1 MVARPA
7 VLSTVQL
14 CSVDGRQYQCLP
26 EYQPRVLIVR
36 NTFILMDMMP
46 SDSGNYTV
54 QEKDNTPVSISHVTV
69 KVVEDSWIWK
79 SAYEK
84 GKSDG
89 YQTGVGFGA
98 LAVGVAALV
107 IMIGVFFLGV
117 FAAPQVRLQMDSC
130 VQMPRGSRIPPPH
143 LLHADLPASIR
154 EALQVMQLH
163 RKGHCDL
170 IVLITVFTA
179 GSLSAPVKVKLHD
192 SATLSCSGRCSG
204 LVRWTEFSDRTD
216 VLAECNQTS
225 CRSVKEGYQMI
236 HDQYLKEDFSLIITD
251 ADFTK
256 RGSYT
261 SDCDGEDLCDVKL
274 KIEPLNC
281 TVQMEPGESLVLMFD
296 VSDPMEV
303 IYNSTVTAG
312 PSSGQICT
320 VGGRSLQCKPEYTQR
335 ASLTSALE
343 LRNMTPSDSGLYAVM
358 DKRNEDVLHTY
369 TVTVQ
374 VVQDS
379 WIWKT
384 TYEKG
389 KSDGYQT
396 GVWFGALAVG
406 VAALFIMFGERVH
419 FEIRTQLESLRAELM
434 TRHLIERRVCKV
446 HAEVG
451 WRSRPE
457 LITGTIMQSVMQSC
471 SSALWVLSLLTTTFT
486 IGSESVNGP
495 VRVKLHDSA
504 TLSCSERCSGLARWT
519 LFSKRSDTLAECDQT
534 SCRSV
539 KEGYQMIQDQYLKGN
554 LSLIITDA
562 DFSKRGWYT
571 SDCASKDVCDVHLQI
586 APLNTTVEMMAG
598 ESLILRV
605 DVSVAVDVT
614 YKSTGTP
621 GPSSGQICTVDGPS
635 LQCKPEYT
643 QRSSLTSGANQ

>member
-1 MVARPA
+1 
-7 VLSTVQL
+7 
-14 CSVDGRQYQCLP
+14 
-26 EYQPRVLIVR
+26 
-36 NTFILMDMMP
+36 
-46 SDSGNYTV
+46 
-54 QEKDNTPVSISHVTV
+54 
-69 KVVEDSWIWK
+69 
-79 SAYEK
+79 
-84 GKSDG
+84 
-89 YQTGVGFGA
+89 
-98 LAVGVAALV
+98 
-107 IMIGVFFLGV
+107 
-117 FAAPQVRLQMDSC
+117 
-130 VQMPRGSRIPPPH
+130 
-143 LLHADLPASIR
+143 
-154 EALQVMQLH
+154 MQLH

-216 VLAECNQTS
+216 VLAECDQTS

-251 ADFTK
+251 ADFAK

-281 TVQMEPGESLVLMFD
+281 TVQMEPGESIVLMFD
-296 VSDPMEV
+296 VSDPVEV

-396 GVWFGALAVG
+396 GVRFGALAVG
-406 VAALFIMFGERVH
+406 VAALVIMFGVFFLGVVATPWVHPQMDSCVQMPRSNDSSYRSQCKEKER
-419 FEIRTQLESLRAELM
+419 
-434 TRHLIERRVCKV
+434 
-446 HAEVG
+446 G
-451 WRSRPE
+451 
-457 LITGTIMQSVMQSC
+457 
-471 SSALWVLSLLTTTFT
+471 
-486 IGSESVNGP
+486 
-495 VRVKLHDSA
+495 
-504 TLSCSERCSGLARWT
+504 
-519 LFSKRSDTLAECDQT
+519 
-534 SCRSV
+534 
-539 KEGYQMIQDQYLKGN
+539 QMI
-554 LSLIITDA
+554 I
-562 DFSKRGWYT
+562 
-571 SDCASKDVCDVHLQI
+571 
-586 APLNTTVEMMAG
+586 
-598 ESLILRV
+598 
-605 DVSVAVDVT
+605 
-614 YKSTGTP
+614 
-621 GPSSGQICTVDGPS
+621 
-635 LQCKPEYT
+635 
-643 QRSSLTSGANQ
+643 